1 MHCEHFTQIGNGI
14 PTSLLDVG
22 SRMILILLRKKAEA
36 WLHGLKAV
44 ESVFGPRDSCLELGP
59 VTLSQ
64 TTAPFQECKAFCDST
79 SGLLT
84 A

>member
-36 WLHGLKAV
+36 QLDGLKAV
-44 ESVFGPRDSCLELGP
+44 ESVLVPRDS
-59 VTLSQ
+59 VLSWV
-64 TTAPFQECKAFCDST
+64 P
-79 SGLLT
+79 
-84 A
+84 